1 MIVETEEMIMGFM
14 FYIWLGI
21 MVLAIIIEI
30 STTDLT
36 SFWFALGALGAL
48 IVSIFT
54 DNDLWYVQVIVFS
67 ILTIL
72 SIIFVRPLFKKK
84 FDSPKIATNI
94 DAMMGK
100 IAIVESAIAL
110 NQPGSVKYEGIEW
123 TAVTEQVGFEPGDLV
138 EIVKVE
144 GNTLTVQKVK

>member
-1 MIVETEEMIMGFM
+1 MGFM

-21 MVLAIIIEI
+21 MILAIIIEI

-48 IVSIFT
+48 VVSIFT
-54 DNDLWYVQVIVFS
+54 GNDLWYVQVIVFS
-67 ILTIL
+67 VLTIA

-100 IAIVESAIAL
+100 VAIVESAIGV
-110 NQPGSVKYEGIEW
+110 NQPGSVKFEGIEW
-123 TAVTEQVGFEPGDLV
+123 TAVTETINFEPGDLV

-144 GNTLTVQKVK
+144 GNTLTVKSVK

>member
-1 MIVETEEMIMGFM
+1 MI
-14 FYIWLGI
+14 
-21 MVLAIIIEI
+21 LAIIIEI

-48 IVSIFT
+48 VVSIFT
-54 DNDLWYVQVIVFS
+54 GNDLWYVQVIVFS
-67 ILTIL
+67 VLTIA

-100 IAIVESAIAL
+100 VAIVESAIGV
-110 NQPGSVKYEGIEW
+110 NQPGSVKFEGIEW
-123 TAVTEQVGFEPGDLV
+123 TAVTETINFEPGDLV

-144 GNTLTVQKVK
+144 GNTLTVKSVK